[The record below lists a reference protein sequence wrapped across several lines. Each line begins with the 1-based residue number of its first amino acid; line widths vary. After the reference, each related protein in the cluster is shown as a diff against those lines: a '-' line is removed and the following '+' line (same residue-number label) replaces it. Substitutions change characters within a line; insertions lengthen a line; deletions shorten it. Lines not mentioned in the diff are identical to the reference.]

1 MIRTRLN
8 ANMSNLVPTTY
19 AQTLLLL
26 RRLGYRWAQLVE
38 LSVVTMKIN
47 PIGNGFPRVAW
58 YILW

>member
-1 MIRTRLN
+1 
-8 ANMSNLVPTTY
+8 MSNLVPTTY